1 MKELIEQHQSAY
13 YRSSSDRSGG
23 PAAAPGGGIDPRLPA
38 DRRSEA

>member
-13 YRSSSDRSGG
+13 YRSGGDRSGG
-23 PAAAPGGGIDPRLPA
+23 DRPVA

>member
-13 YRSSSDRSGG
+13 YRSASDRSGG
-23 PAAAPGGGIDPRLPA
+23 PARGAGGGLDPRLPA